1 MFKKP
6 QEGYEF
12 ELHKFENGKYIV
24 LFRKV
29 GTSTWMYPEEDWHL
43 RLHYRAAGRTGE
55 KPVFREQ
62 DAALLLASEGFDS
75 SSEAWARTSELI
87 EKAIQRDKNINPLKY
102 STLIG
107 KFKEIFSD

>member
-1 MFKKP
+1 MFKKL

-29 GTSTWMYPEEDWHL
+29 GSANWMYPERNWVKDFRGTHHPK
-43 RLHYRAAGRTGE
+43 HY
-55 KPVFREQ
+55 REQ
-62 DAALLLASEGFDS
+62 DADFLVDSEGFDS
-75 SSEAWARTSELI
+75 SLEAWTRTSELI
-87 EKAIQRDKNINPLKY
+87 EEAIRRDKKNNPLKY